1 LQTPDGQEFTVS
13 RIEEGQYFG
22 EVGLISGGVSMT
34 TVRAAANSDVE
45 VAALDRESFTK
56 LIADSQATKKEIDR
70 VAQQRI
76 RESLD
81 LTKGT
86 DNA

>member
-1 LQTPDGQEFTVS
+1 
-13 RIEEGQYFG
+13 
-22 EVGLISGGVSMT
+22 MT
-34 TVRAAANSDVE
+34 TVRAAANNDVE
-45 VAALDRESFTK
+45 VAALDRENFAK
-56 LIADSQATKKEIDR
+56 LIADSQATKKEINR